1 MRSNIYI
8 VRTRSGV
15 TFSIP
20 AISLQEAELRATSPV
35 IGDYLA
41 NLMKKAV
48 QDVVKVELHR
58 GPKHT
63 TPNPT
68 FENELFHRYHERN

>member
-8 VRTRSGV
+8 VHTRSGI
-15 TFSIP
+15 TFSLP
-20 AISLQEAELRATSPV
+20 AISLHEAELRANSPV

-58 GPKHT
+58 GPKHIA
-63 TPNPT
+63 PNPT
-68 FENELFHRYHERN
+68 FENELFHRHYERT